1 MAVKSMK
8 EIAAHIKQMRFRKK
22 IFGGVDESDV
32 WRQLSDLH
40 KEYQNAFDA
49 QEEVSRV
56 LLKEKDREIARLKRC
71 VYELKSVRGECD
83 E

>member
-8 EIAAHIKQMRFRKK
+8 EIAVYIKQMRFRKRM
-22 IFGGVDESDV
+22 FGGVDEGDV

-40 KEYQNAFDA
+40 KEYQTAFDA
-49 QEEVSRV
+49 QCEVSKVR
-56 LLKEKDREIARLKRC
+56 LQEKDREIARLKRRIR
-71 VYELKSVRGECD
+71 ELSLARGDSD